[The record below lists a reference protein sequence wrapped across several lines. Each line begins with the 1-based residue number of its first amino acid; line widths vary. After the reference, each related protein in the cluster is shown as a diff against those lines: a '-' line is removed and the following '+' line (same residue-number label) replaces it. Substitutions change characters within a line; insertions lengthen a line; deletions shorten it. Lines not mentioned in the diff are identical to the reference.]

1 MKIWREIV
9 IPICMILLSI
19 SIIILSSKIRIQKQ
33 KINKTIEKTIKE
45 MLTRFGKALV
55 KARKDSLKQGVMR
68 EGIRYPF

>member
-1 MKIWREIV
+1 MDNAFYEYKRFG
-9 IPICMILLSI
+9 
-19 SIIILSSKIRIQKQ
+19 IQKQ